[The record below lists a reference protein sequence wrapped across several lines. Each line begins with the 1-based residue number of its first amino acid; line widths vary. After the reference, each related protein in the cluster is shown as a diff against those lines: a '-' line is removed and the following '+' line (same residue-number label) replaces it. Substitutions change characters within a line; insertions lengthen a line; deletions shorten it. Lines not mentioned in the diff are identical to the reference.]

1 MLFLTAFLTGLIG
14 SFHCAGMCG
23 PIAFALPGKKQEG
36 LKFFIGRLLYN
47 AGRIISYA
55 FLGFVFGSFGLG
67 IKLAGFQQSLS
78 IFIGLLILFIVLFNY
93 LKIGSFSFNPF
104 SMLSSK
110 FVQKL
115 FQSKSLFALLAI
127 GMLNGLLPCGFVYI
141 AVLGA
146 SATQNAL
153 EGVVFML
160 LFGLGTLPLM
170 YGVSIIGQFL
180 SIKVRGKI
188 NRLSPVFAVL
198 IAVLFIVRGLN
209 LGIPYLSPKINVEQ
223 SDLKDCH

>member
-36 LKFFIGRLLYN
+36 LEFFIGRLLYN
-47 AGRIISYA
+47 LGRIISYA

-115 FQSKSLFALLAI
+115 FQSKSLFALLVI

-153 EGVVFML
+153 EGLVFML

-170 YGVSIIGQFL
+170 YGVSVVGQFL
-180 SIKVRGKI
+180 SIKVRSKI

>member
-36 LKFFIGRLLYN
+36 IAFFLGRFLYN
-47 AGRIISYA
+47 FGRIISYA
-55 FLGFVFGSFGLG
+55 LLGFVSGSFGLG
-67 IKLAGFQQSLS
+67 IKLAGIQQGLSIGIGVVILLSVSLS
-78 IFIGLLILFIVLFNY
+78 Y
-93 LKIGSFSFNPF
+93 LKVGALSFNPF
-104 SMLSSK
+104 SLLSSK
-110 FVQKL
+110 LVQKL
-115 FQSKSLFALLAI
+115 FQSKSLFALLFI
-127 GMLNGLLPCGFVYI
+127 GLLNGLLPCGFVYI

-146 SATQNAL
+146 SATQNAM
-153 EGVVFML
+153 EGALFMI

-170 YGVSIIGQFL
+170 YGVSILGQFL

-188 NRLSPVFAVL
+188 NKLSPVFAIL

-209 LGIPYLSPKINVEQ
+209 LGIPYLSPKINIEQ
-223 SDLKDCH
+223 SEMKDCH

>member
-47 AGRIISYA
+47 TGRIISYA

-170 YGVSIIGQFL
+170 YGVSVVGQFL

-188 NRLSPVFAVL
+188 NRLSPIFAVL

>member
-47 AGRIISYA
+47 TGRIISYA

-170 YGVSIIGQFL
+170 YGVSVVGQFL